1 MVRAGLALGCEGN
14 SERDGEGAS
23 FNGATGRSDIEGKA
37 ARVAV
42 SKRGRE
48 RVSIQN
54 WEMQLM
60 VNIRGMTP
68 EERTRLES
76 IDIVLRSDTV
86 REQIRPIIERVRAEL
101 ARKNEALMTWEPI
114 LLTVFGG
121 ALPREIRSAWV
132 FVLRAGAD
140 TGAERHPNSHQ
151 RMMTFEGSGDM
162 QTEERG
168 QWQSNVLVGDH
179 EAPLE
184 RRWISIPQNVWHR
197 PVVGA
202 DADWT
207 VVSFHTVPAEELIEE
222 KPDDSSQDGTKQMKY
237 LEK

>member
-1 MVRAGLALGCEGN
+1 
-14 SERDGEGAS
+14 
-23 FNGATGRSDIEGKA
+23 
-37 ARVAV
+37 
-42 SKRGRE
+42 
-48 RVSIQN
+48 
-54 WEMQLM
+54 
-60 VNIRGMTP
+60 MTP

-76 IDIVLRSDTV
+76 IDAVLQSETV
-86 REQIRPIIERVRAEL
+86 REQIRPIVERVREEL
-101 ARKNEALMTWEPI
+101 ARKKEALMTWEPI
-114 LLTVFGG
+114 PLTLFDR
-121 ALPREIRSAWV
+121 ALPREIQSAWV

-162 QTEERG
+162 KTGELG
-168 QWQSNVLVGDH
+168 KWQSNVLISNS

-184 RRWISIPQNVWHR
+184 QRWISIPQNVWHR

-222 KPDDSSQDGTKQMKY
+222 KPDDSNKAGTKQMKY
-237 LEK
+237 LG

>member
-1 MVRAGLALGCEGN
+1 
-14 SERDGEGAS
+14 
-23 FNGATGRSDIEGKA
+23 
-37 ARVAV
+37 
-42 SKRGRE
+42 
-48 RVSIQN
+48 
-54 WEMQLM
+54 
-60 VNIRGMTP
+60 MTL
-68 EERTRLES
+68 EERTCLES
-76 IDIVLRSDTV
+76 IDTILRSDTV
-86 REQIRPIIERVRAEL
+86 REQIRPIIEQVRAEL
-101 ARKNEALMTWEPI
+101 ARKSEALMTWEPI
-114 LLTVFGG
+114 PLTVFGG

-162 QTEERG
+162 RTEERG
-168 QWQSNVLVGDH
+168 QWQSNVLVGEH
-179 EAPLE
+179 EAALE

-197 PVVGA
+197 PVVGT

-222 KPDDSSQDGTKQMKY
+222 KPDDSSQDGRKQMKY

>member
-1 MVRAGLALGCEGN
+1 
-14 SERDGEGAS
+14 
-23 FNGATGRSDIEGKA
+23 
-37 ARVAV
+37 
-42 SKRGRE
+42 
-48 RVSIQN
+48 
-54 WEMQLM
+54 M

-68 EERTRLES
+68 EERTLLES
-76 IDIVLRSDTV
+76 IDRVLRSDNV
-86 REQIRPIIERVRAEL
+86 REQIRPIIERVRVEL

-114 LLTVFGG
+114 PLTVFGR
-121 ALPREIRSAWV
+121 ALPHEIRSAWV

-140 TGAERHPNSHQ
+140 TGTERHPNSHQ
-151 RMMTFEGSGDM
+151 RMMTFQGSGDM

-168 QWQSNVLVGDH
+168 KWQSNVLIGDH
-179 EAPLE
+179 DVPLE
-184 RRWISIPQNVWHR
+184 QRWISIPQNVWHR